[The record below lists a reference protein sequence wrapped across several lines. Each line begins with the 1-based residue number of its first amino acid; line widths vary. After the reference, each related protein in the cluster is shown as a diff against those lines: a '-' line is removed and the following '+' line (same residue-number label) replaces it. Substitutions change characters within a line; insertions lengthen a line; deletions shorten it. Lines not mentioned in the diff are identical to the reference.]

1 MTRIKRGLV
10 SRRKHNKLLRSVKGY
25 RMTRSRLTKVAKEA
39 SLHAGQY
46 AFAGRRLRKR
56 DFRTLWITRI
66 SEAVKQMD
74 LPYSKFINLLKQKN
88 IKLDRKIL
96 ADLVLNDPQTFKT
109 IVDKVK

>member
-1 MTRIKRGLV
+1 
-10 SRRKHNKLLRSVKGY
+10 
-25 RMTRSRLTKVAKEA
+25 MTRSRLTKVAKEA

-109 IVDKVK
+109 IVDKVTS

>member
-56 DFRTLWITRI
+56 NFRTLWITRI
-66 SEAVKQMD
+66 SGTLKQMNI
-74 LPYSKFINLLKQKN
+74 PYSQFMHLLKEKN

-96 ADLVLNDPQTFKT
+96 ADLVLNDPPTFKKL
-109 IVDKVK
+109 VDKVK

>member
-1 MTRIKRGLV
+1 
-10 SRRKHNKLLRSVKGY
+10 
-25 RMTRSRLTKVAKEA
+25 MTRSRLTKVAKEA

-66 SEAVKQMD
+66 SAAVKQMD